1 MLPTMLTGAD
11 LLAKVK
17 ELADASKSELV
28 RATGYL
34 STKKDGSERLNYTAF
49 YEALLEAKG
58 MNLGERSGKEH
69 QRPGR
74 KLSYATKVQFNGN
87 LMVGRAYTA
96 PCWSS
101 DPAMSSRSSWAAA
114 RSALCP
120 SAPAMTTTEAR
131 LQFATAWRSIQPV
144 ECWPCS
150 SAVPAG
156 SIRGSLLRPS
166 PRAVVLAMALR
177 GGSERCPVC
186 RRGSAACRC
195 GC

>member
-1 MLPTMLTGAD
+1 MLTGAD

-58 MNLGERSGKEH
+58 MNLGERSNKEP

-96 PCWSS
+96 
-101 DPAMSSRSSWAAA
+101 
-114 RSALCP
+114 LL
-120 SAPAMTTTEAR
+120 E
-131 LQFATAWRSIQPV
+131 
-144 ECWPCS
+144 
-150 SAVPAG
+150 
-156 SIRGSLLRPS
+156 LRPGDVFEIKLG
-166 PRAVVLAMALR
+166 RRQIRLV
-177 GGSERCPVC
+177 PV
-186 RRGSAACRC
+186 GASDDDD
-195 GC
+195 